1 MLGIDTAL
9 NSALTPWAERL
20 RTRADLP
27 LLLRWG
33 DSPAAAIRL
42 GKTEPPRV
50 AIHIRHPSAL
60 PALLSPSLETLGE
73 AYVEGRI
80 DLDGSAS
87 DLIDVAWKLAAAG
100 ASDAAGHQSG
110 PLARMMQ
117 RIAHATQHS
126 KDTDRD
132 AIQYHYDLS
141 NDFYAAWLDPDM
153 VYSCAYFEN
162 GDESLEQAQRKKIDH
177 ILTKLQLAPG
187 QRLLDIGCG
196 WGALVMRA
204 ASHFGARCVGI
215 TLSQNQCDLA
225 RERVRQAGLQDRVEI
240 RLQDYREVDGRFDRI
255 ASVGMFEHV
264 GLKHLVAYFRTL
276 HGLLADDGWVL
287 NHGIT
292 STDAHDGET
301 NYGAGRFIDRYVF
314 PQGELA
320 HIGTVLTRMQESGL
334 EAVDVEGLRR
344 HYARTTGLWSQ
355 AFEARSDTLKAMV
368 GEKRWRIWRLYLI
381 GSQWVFEH
389 DQISLYQVL
398 CRRAG
403 GSAQGQ
409 PWSRRWMYAQEMPPR
424 LQHPAPA
431 AAVLPVSARPQ

>member
-215 TLSQNQCDLA
+215 TLSQN
-225 RERVRQAGLQDRVEI
+225 
-240 RLQDYREVDGRFDRI
+240 
-255 ASVGMFEHV
+255 
-264 GLKHLVAYFRTL
+264 
-276 HGLLADDGWVL
+276 
-287 NHGIT
+287 
-292 STDAHDGET
+292 
-301 NYGAGRFIDRYVF
+301 
-314 PQGELA
+314 
-320 HIGTVLTRMQESGL
+320 
-334 EAVDVEGLRR
+334 
-344 HYARTTGLWSQ
+344 
-355 AFEARSDTLKAMV
+355 
-368 GEKRWRIWRLYLI
+368 
-381 GSQWVFEH
+381 
-389 DQISLYQVL
+389 
-398 CRRAG
+398 
-403 GSAQGQ
+403 
-409 PWSRRWMYAQEMPPR
+409 
-424 LQHPAPA
+424 
-431 AAVLPVSARPQ
+431 